1 MNKLKNG
8 FIVVLL
14 GSYALTGL
22 VAATE
27 AYNNSRLQMKV
38 NNFISKFKKS
48 WVNYSA
54 FSFFFCLFD
63 LYRSKMAYIN
73 EVNMEVK

>member
-1 MNKLKNG
+1 MDKLKNG

-27 AYNNSRLQMKV
+27 AYNDSRLQMKV
-38 NNFISKFKKS
+38 KNFISKFKKS

-54 FSFFFCLFD
+54 FSFCLI
-63 LYRSKMAYIN
+63 Y
-73 EVNMEVK
+73 VEVKWPI

>member
-1 MNKLKNG
+1 MKTLRKIKKFTYLIIESEVYIMNKLKNG

-27 AYNNSRLQMKV
+27 AYNDSRLQMKV
-38 NNFISKFKKS
+38 KNFISKIKKS
-48 WVNYSA
+48 
-54 FSFFFCLFD
+54 
-63 LYRSKMAYIN
+63 
-73 EVNMEVK
+73 

>member
-1 MNKLKNG
+1 MKTLRKIKKFTYLIIESEVYIMNKLKNG

-27 AYNNSRLQMKV
+27 AYNDSRLQMKV
-38 NNFISKFKKS
+38 KNFISKFKKS
-48 WVNYSA
+48 
-54 FSFFFCLFD
+54 
-63 LYRSKMAYIN
+63 
-73 EVNMEVK
+73 

>member
-1 MNKLKNG
+1 MKTLRKIKNFTYLIIESEVYIMNKLKNG

-27 AYNNSRLQMKV
+27 AYNDSRLQMKV
-38 NNFISKFKKS
+38 KNFISKIKKS
-48 WVNYSA
+48 
-54 FSFFFCLFD
+54 
-63 LYRSKMAYIN
+63 
-73 EVNMEVK
+73 

>member
-1 MNKLKNG
+1 LNKIKNITYLIIESEVYIMNKLKNG

-22 VAATE
+22 VTATE
-27 AYNNSRLQMKV
+27 AYENSRLQMKV

-48 WVNYSA
+48 
-54 FSFFFCLFD
+54 
-63 LYRSKMAYIN
+63 
-73 EVNMEVK
+73 

>member
-27 AYNNSRLQMKV
+27 AYNDSRLQMKV
-38 NNFISKFKKS
+38 KNFISKIKKS

-54 FSFFFCLFD
+54 FSFFCLI
-63 LYRSKMAYIN
+63 Y
-73 EVNMEVK
+73 VEVKYPI

>member
-1 MNKLKNG
+1 MRILKKIKNITYLIIESEVYIMNKLKNG

-27 AYNNSRLQMKV
+27 AYENSRLQMKV

-48 WVNYSA
+48 
-54 FSFFFCLFD
+54 
-63 LYRSKMAYIN
+63 
-73 EVNMEVK
+73 

>member
-27 AYNNSRLQMKV
+27 AYNDSRLQMKV

-48 WVNYSA
+48 
-54 FSFFFCLFD
+54 
-63 LYRSKMAYIN
+63 
-73 EVNMEVK
+73 

>member
-1 MNKLKNG
+1 MRILKKIKNITYLIIESEVYIMNKLKNG

-27 AYNNSRLQMKV
+27 AYEDSRLQMKV
-38 NNFISKFKKS
+38 KNFISKFKKS
-48 WVNYSA
+48 
-54 FSFFFCLFD
+54 
-63 LYRSKMAYIN
+63 
-73 EVNMEVK
+73 

>member
-1 MNKLKNG
+1 MKTLRKIKNFTYLIIESEVYIMNKLKNG

-27 AYNNSRLQMKV
+27 AYNDSRLQMKV
-38 NNFISKFKKS
+38 KNFISKFKKS
-48 WVNYSA
+48 
-54 FSFFFCLFD
+54 
-63 LYRSKMAYIN
+63 
-73 EVNMEVK
+73 

>member
-1 MNKLKNG
+1 MKILKKIKNITYHIIESEVYIMNKLKNG

-27 AYNNSRLQMKV
+27 AYENSRLQMKV
-38 NNFISKFKKS
+38 KNFISKFKKS
-48 WVNYSA
+48 
-54 FSFFFCLFD
+54 
-63 LYRSKMAYIN
+63 
-73 EVNMEVK
+73 

>member
-1 MNKLKNG
+1 MKTLRKIKKITYLIIESEVYIMNKLKNG

-27 AYNNSRLQMKV
+27 AYNDSRLQMKV
-38 NNFISKFKKS
+38 KNFISKIKKS
-48 WVNYSA
+48 
-54 FSFFFCLFD
+54 
-63 LYRSKMAYIN
+63 
-73 EVNMEVK
+73 

>member
-27 AYNNSRLQMKV
+27 AYENSRLQMKV
-38 NNFISKFKKS
+38 KNFISKFKKS
-48 WVNYSA
+48 WVKLLG
-54 FSFFFCLFD
+54 FFFFLFD

-73 EVNMEVK
+73 EAYGGK

>member
-22 VAATE
+22 VTATE
-27 AYNNSRLQMKV
+27 AYENSRLQMKV

-48 WVNYSA
+48 
-54 FSFFFCLFD
+54 
-63 LYRSKMAYIN
+63 
-73 EVNMEVK
+73 

>member
-1 MNKLKNG
+1 MDKLKNG
-8 FIVVLL
+8 FIIVLL

-27 AYNNSRLQMKV
+27 AYENSRLQMKV

-48 WVNYSA
+48 
-54 FSFFFCLFD
+54 
-63 LYRSKMAYIN
+63 
-73 EVNMEVK
+73 

>member
-27 AYNNSRLQMKV
+27 AYNDSRLQMKV
-38 NNFISKFKKS
+38 KNFISKIKKS

-54 FSFFFCLFD
+54 FSFFLFD
-63 LYRSKMAYIN
+63 LCRSKMAYIN
-73 EVNMEVK
+73 EANMEVK

>member
-27 AYNNSRLQMKV
+27 AYNESRLQMKV
-38 NNFISKFKKS
+38 KNFISKIKKS
-48 WVNYSA
+48 WVKLLGFFL
-54 FSFFFCLFD
+54 FSFVCLI
-63 LYRSKMAYIN
+63 Y
-73 EVNMEVK
+73 VEVKWPI

>member
-1 MNKLKNG
+1 MKVLRKIKKITYLIIESEVYIMNKLKNG

-27 AYNNSRLQMKV
+27 AYNDSRLQMKV
-38 NNFISKFKKS
+38 KNFISKIKKS
-48 WVNYSA
+48 
-54 FSFFFCLFD
+54 
-63 LYRSKMAYIN
+63 
-73 EVNMEVK
+73 

>member
-22 VAATE
+22 VVATE
-27 AYNNSRLQMKV
+27 AYNDSRLQMKV
-38 NNFISKFKKS
+38 KNFISKIKKS
-48 WVNYSA
+48 
-54 FSFFFCLFD
+54 
-63 LYRSKMAYIN
+63 
-73 EVNMEVK
+73 

>member
-1 MNKLKNG
+1 MKTLRKIKNITYLIIESEVYIMNKLKNG

-27 AYNNSRLQMKV
+27 AYNDSRLQMKV
-38 NNFISKFKKS
+38 KNFISKIKKS
-48 WVNYSA
+48 
-54 FSFFFCLFD
+54 
-63 LYRSKMAYIN
+63 
-73 EVNMEVK
+73 

>member
-1 MNKLKNG
+1 MKTLRKIKKFTYLIIESEVYIMNKLKNG

-27 AYNNSRLQMKV
+27 AYNDSRLQMKV
-38 NNFISKFKKS
+38 KNFISKFKNS
-48 WVNYSA
+48 
-54 FSFFFCLFD
+54 
-63 LYRSKMAYIN
+63 
-73 EVNMEVK
+73 